1 MGIYTYW
8 RYWEYPRYLA
18 MEKMLPKKGTIID
31 LGCGYGIFT
40 NFVAAA
46 GPKRKIIAMEFN
58 KDKVKLAQ
66 KGLPNITFQTGDITK
81 AQVSKA
87 DVIVMM
93 HVLHHLGSYQEQEE
107 LLSKVCQKLKKGG
120 VLLIDEVFNQP
131 VWKRYLGRIVDWLLY
146 PFDPI
151 FYRFQPEM
159 VRLLKKHPLKVVKIK
174 NVDGHLAPFAQIV
187 YLCKKR

>member
-1 MGIYTYW
+1 MQSTSKILAKTKKLYWGFNWMGIYTYW

-120 VLLIDEVFNQP
+120 VLL
-131 VWKRYLGRIVDWLLY
+131 
-146 PFDPI
+146 
-151 FYRFQPEM
+151 
-159 VRLLKKHPLKVVKIK
+159 
-174 NVDGHLAPFAQIV
+174 
-187 YLCKKR
+187 